1 MSSGIKSLRAWLDCI
16 SASGQIARVKRSRNP
31 HPAGH
36 VLLPA
41 AAIGGL
47 SVVLAAGL
55 ELLGV
60 LVGMNAVIARM
71 VSRGGA
77 ETFPNALPEWSVW
90 LAATVLAF
98 GVAIAILG
106 TPGGL
111 RRVLLWLSA
120 VVLVAAWAPV
130 LGLAAF
136 APDIA
141 APCVATIWSGI
152 CALVYASR
160 HAMPADQ
167 PESDPAAG

>member
-1 MSSGIKSLRAWLDCI
+1 M
-16 SASGQIARVKRSRNP
+16 RSRHS

-47 SVVLAAGL
+47 SMVLAAGL

-60 LVGMNAVIARM
+60 LAGVDAVIARM

-77 ETFPNALPEWSVW
+77 ETFPNTLPDWSVW
-90 LAATVLAF
+90 LATTVFAF
-98 GVAIAILG
+98 GGAIAILG

-111 RRVLLWLSA
+111 RRGLLWLSS

-160 HAMPADQ
+160 HTMPTDQ
-167 PESDPAAG
+167 PESGPVAG